1 MNIKAANPPELLPV
15 SASSRMNVLKVGF
28 IGFSYFLAHQAAFL
42 FPDSARIIMAIWPA
56 GGIGLAS
63 LLLNPRRQWPV
74 ILPVLFISGMAADL
88 WVNRGF
94 LLSAGFMTAN
104 ILESLACA
112 WLISRWC
119 GGGVRFTRAKEV
131 LALIVA
137 ATGVNTCTSLVG
149 AGTAALIST
158 KPFWSFWQTWWT
170 ADALGIL
177 LIAPLIVTWA
187 VLPRSLFSRVCWPRV
202 IELGISM
209 VLWCVVAW
217 VLFQSN
223 GRLFSLSL
231 QPYMLMPLIVWF
243 ALRFGQ
249 RSVMTALFALT
260 AIAITSESMKTGIFP
275 WLADDPAERLLTA
288 QIFFGIVA
296 STGMLLS
303 AVHTERMQG
312 AERLIAS
319 EARYRRLFE
328 TAQDGILILEAETGL
343 VVDVNPFLIEMLGF
357 SHASFLGKKIW
368 EVGFFKDREA
378 SKINF
383 RELQENDYI
392 RYDDLP
398 LETADGRQI
407 DVEFISS
414 GYEVNERKVIQCNIR
429 NITERKRADE
439 IRTKLVDAKSKF
451 TSTVSHELR
460 SPLATIKAATDLVLD
475 GLAGPVSD
483 EQKNLLGIAKEN
495 IDRLGRMANNVLT
508 YKKIEAGKM
517 RCDVQENDLN
527 ELIREVYKSAVLFAG
542 NRKAD
547 FILELEKDL
556 PRIKFDKDKIFQVLM
571 NLMTN
576 AFKYSEKGNMVLKT
590 RRENN
595 EVHVSVRDFGPGIKA
610 EHLGG
615 LFEPF
620 SQEGENQKGG
630 TGLGLAIAK
639 EIVLAHH
646 GRIWVESEVGKG
658 SAFHFILP
666 L

>member
-1 MNIKAANPPELLPV
+1 M
-15 SASSRMNVLKVGF
+15 
-28 IGFSYFLAHQAAFL
+28 
-42 FPDSARIIMAIWPA
+42 
-56 GGIGLAS
+56 
-63 LLLNPRRQWPV
+63 
-74 ILPVLFISGMAADL
+74 
-88 WVNRGF
+88 
-94 LLSAGFMTAN
+94 
-104 ILESLACA
+104 
-112 WLISRWC
+112 
-119 GGGVRFTRAKEV
+119 
-131 LALIVA
+131 
-137 ATGVNTCTSLVG
+137 
-149 AGTAALIST
+149 
-158 KPFWSFWQTWWT
+158 
-170 ADALGIL
+170 
-177 LIAPLIVTWA
+177 
-187 VLPRSLFSRVCWPRV
+187 
-202 IELGISM
+202 
-209 VLWCVVAW
+209 
-217 VLFQSN
+217 
-223 GRLFSLSL
+223 
-231 QPYMLMPLIVWF
+231 
-243 ALRFGQ
+243 
-249 RSVMTALFALT
+249 
-260 AIAITSESMKTGIFP
+260 
-275 WLADDPAERLLTA
+275 
-288 QIFFGIVA
+288 
-296 STGMLLS
+296 
-303 AVHTERMQG
+303 
-312 AERLIAS
+312 
-319 EARYRRLFE
+319 
-328 TAQDGILILEAETGL
+328 
-343 VVDVNPFLIEMLGF
+343 
-357 SHASFLGKKIW
+357 
-368 EVGFFKDREA
+368 GFFKDREA

-383 RELQENDYI
+383 RELQQNEYI

-576 AFKYSEKGNMVLKT
+576 AFKYSEKGSIVLKT
-590 RRENN
+590 QRENN
-595 EVHVSVRDFGPGIKA
+595 EVHVSVRDFGPGIMA

-620 SQEGENQKGG
+620 SQEEENQKGG